1 MLETYLWQA
10 QIPRGLLYIRTRN
23 FLNMTSD
30 KTLKHLFLAGHVEG
44 VSYLLLLFVA
54 MPLKYFADM
63 PKAVSVAGMIHGVLF
78 VWLIFA
84 IFLAFSQ
91 DKINL
96 KKAILVFLASLIP
109 FATFFLERIVL
120 GRKAL

>member
-1 MLETYLWQA
+1 
-10 QIPRGLLYIRTRN
+10 
-23 FLNMTSD
+23 MTND

-54 MPLKYFADM
+54 MPLKYFAEI
-63 PKAVSVAGMIHGVLF
+63 PKAVSFAGMIHGVLF
-78 VWLIFA
+78 VWLMFA
-84 IFLAFSQ
+84 IFLAVSQ
-91 DKINL
+91 DKLNI